1 MYIIQLKYFRF
12 GPSGT
17 AEYDEKMRKYSE
29 EIIDLLFNLANRF
42 VKSLAQNWPL
52 FPSTLRWLV
61 QSLCDLLKHAQFT
74 DKDINAILTEMIF
87 TNFICPAVVSPEYY
101 GISDAPIS
109 ENARSNL
116 IQIGQILQMLAL
128 IKYEDV
134 DPKMIEL
141 YEKFDRNIV
150 SDLLNQLLPN
160 EHGISMLAISAL
172 PATTTERKAV
182 LVTQT
187 ELCTLVDLLRN
198 VLDIDGLSISG
209 EDRRKLSDIL
219 EHLPDKLENLINDS
233 SELIPT
239 SSVKGNGSTKSQNF
253 MSLQKKTK
261 SKLAKT
267 ISLNVSSLESETE
280 IPNALYSGGASTGIQ
295 NGHHHNNN
303 HYSSNH
309 HTNNNGV
316 VNNNHFNSQYD
327 DYEQVLS
334 IPISICEE
342 NKFNLLSEEE
352 VLNMNNISSQ
362 NVEPILTEKNV
373 EELGRM
379 TEEENEVIDGV
390 VLRSGHQKHAR

>member
-1 MYIIQLKYFRF
+1 
-12 GPSGT
+12 
-17 AEYDEKMRKYSE
+17 MRKYSE
-29 EIIDLLFNLANRF
+29 EIIELLFNLANRF

-134 DPKMIEL
+134 EPKMIDL
-141 YEKFDRNIV
+141 YKKFDRNIV
-150 SDLLNQLLPN
+150 SDLLAQLLPN
-160 EHGISMLAISAL
+160 EQGISMLAISAL
-172 PATTTERKAV
+172 PATTTERRAV
-182 LVTQT
+182 LITQR

-198 VLDIDGLSISG
+198 VLDNDGLSISG
-209 EDRRKLSDIL
+209 EDRRKLSEIL

-233 SELIPT
+233 TEIIPAT
-239 SSVKGNGSTKSQNF
+239 MSTKSNGSVKSQNF

-261 SKLAKT
+261 SKLSKT
-267 ISLNVSSLESETE
+267 INLNVSSLEPEID
-280 IPNALYSGGASTGIQ
+280 IPNSQQTGSGSGGIH
-295 NGHHHNNN
+295 NGHSHNNHNSTNHHNNN
-303 HYSSNH
+303 NI
-309 HTNNNGV
+309 NNGV
-316 VNNNHFNSQYD
+316 VYNKHNNSHYD

-352 VLNMNNISSQ
+352 VLNMNSMSNQ

-373 EELGRM
+373 EELGRR
-379 TEEENEVIDGV
+379 TEEDNEVIDGV

>member
-1 MYIIQLKYFRF
+1 
-12 GPSGT
+12 
-17 AEYDEKMRKYSE
+17 MRKYSE
-29 EIIDLLFNLANRF
+29 EIIELLFNLANRF

-134 DPKMIEL
+134 EPKMIDL
-141 YEKFDRNIV
+141 YKKFDRNIV
-150 SDLLNQLLPN
+150 SDLLAQLLPN
-160 EHGISMLAISAL
+160 EQGISMLAISAL
-172 PATTTERKAV
+172 PATTTERRAV
-182 LVTQT
+182 LITQR

-198 VLDIDGLSISG
+198 VLDNDGLSISG
-209 EDRRKLSDIL
+209 EDRRKLSEIL

-233 SELIPT
+233 TEIIPAT
-239 SSVKGNGSTKSQNF
+239 MSTKSNGSVKSQNF

-261 SKLAKT
+261 SKLSKT
-267 ISLNVSSLESETE
+267 INLNVSSLEPEID
-280 IPNALYSGGASTGIQ
+280 IPNSQQTGSGSGGIH
-295 NGHHHNNN
+295 NGHSHNNHNSTNHHNNN
-303 HYSSNH
+303 I
-309 HTNNNGV
+309 NNGV
-316 VNNNHFNSQYD
+316 VYNKHNNSHYD

-352 VLNMNNISSQ
+352 VLNMNSMSNQ

-373 EELGRM
+373 EELGRR
-379 TEEENEVIDGV
+379 TEEDNEVIDGV

>member
-1 MYIIQLKYFRF
+1 MHHRF
-12 GPSGT
+12 GQSGT
-17 AEYDEKMRKYSE
+17 VEYDEKMRKYAE
-29 EIIDLLFNLANRF
+29 EIIDMLFNLANRF
-42 VKSLAQNWPL
+42 VKSLSQNWPL

-61 QSLCDLLKHAQFT
+61 QSLCNLLKNAQFT

-134 DPKMIEL
+134 DPKMMEL
-141 YEKFDRNIV
+141 YKKFDRNIV
-150 SDLLNQLLPN
+150 ADLLNQLLPN

-172 PATTTERKAV
+172 PATTTERKSV
-182 LVTQT
+182 LATQH
-187 ELCTLVDLLRN
+187 ELCILVDLLRN
-198 VLDIDGLSISG
+198 VLDNDGLSISG

-219 EHLPDKLENLINDS
+219 EQLPDKFENLINDS
-233 SELIPT
+233 SEIIPT
-239 SSVKGNGSTKSQNF
+239 STKNTSSKSQHF

-267 ISLNVSSLESETE
+267 ISLNVSSLDSDSD
-280 IPNALYSGGASTGIQ
+280 IPNSMQNSIP
-295 NGHHHNNN
+295 NGHHHHNSHN
-303 HYSSNH
+303 

-316 VNNNHFNSQYD
+316 INNNHNNSNFD

-342 NKFNLLSEEE
+342 NHLKLLSEEE
-352 VLNMNNISSQ
+352 VLNMNSISSQ

-373 EELGRM
+373 EELGRRNGD
-379 TEEENEVIDGV
+379 EDEVLDGV
-390 VLRSGHQKHAR
+390 VMRSGHQKHAR